1 MAEKEVIVL
10 TGIKETIDA
19 LKEFDKD
26 AVKRFNKVIN
36 SELSSAES
44 SARSI
49 VARINNSQG
58 TGTPMSGWRQSNPT
72 RPSSTRGGAGWPA
85 WDTNTIKAGI
95 TVSKAQR
102 RTRKDYTT
110 NAGALLNTSDAGK
123 VFELSGRNKKSG
135 SFIER
140 LNWFGKASRLVWK
153 VVDKERPRI
162 EKVVEKALED
172 AKRELQNHLNSAG
185 KVD

>member
-1 MAEKEVIVL
+1 MAEEETKIIL
-10 TGIKETIDA
+10 TGIEPTITA
-19 LKEFDKD
+19 LKKFDKD
-26 AVKRFNKVIN
+26 AAKKFNKIVN
-36 SELSSAES
+36 TELQGAEQ
-44 SARSI
+44 AAHRLVDSI
-49 VARINNSQG
+49 QSR
-58 TGTPMSGWRQSNPT
+58 TTDTPMRNWR
-72 RPSSTRGGAGWPA
+72 STQAINGRTWGGNGWPA
-85 WDTNTIKAGI
+85 WDRATIKAGI
-95 TVSKAQR
+95 NVSKAQR
-102 RTRKDYTT
+102 RTRGDYTT
-110 NAGALLNTSDAGK
+110 SAGALLNTSDAGK

-162 EKVVEKALED
+162 EKVVAKALED

>member
-1 MAEKEVIVL
+1 LEEDTRIIL
-10 TGIKETIDA
+10 TGIEPTIRA
-19 LKEFDKD
+19 LKEFDKK
-26 AVKRFNKVIN
+26 AVAKFNKIVN
-36 SELSSAES
+36 TELNNAEG
-44 SARSI
+44 AAHRLVDSI
-49 VARINNSQG
+49 QSRTTN
-58 TGTPMSGWRQSNPT
+58 TPMRNWRPTAAVSGRTW
-72 RPSSTRGGAGWPA
+72 GGAGWPA
-85 WDTNTIKAGI
+85 WDPNTIKAGI

-162 EKVVEKALED
+162 EKVVEKALEE
-172 AKRELQNHLNSAG
+172 AKRELQTHLDSAG